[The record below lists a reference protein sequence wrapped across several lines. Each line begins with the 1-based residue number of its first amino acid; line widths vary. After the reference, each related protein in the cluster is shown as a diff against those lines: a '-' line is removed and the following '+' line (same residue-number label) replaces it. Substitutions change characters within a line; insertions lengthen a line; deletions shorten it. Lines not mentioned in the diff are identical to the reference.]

1 MVEVNEWPDRPR
13 ETTDV
18 PRLDTLHFNSTK
30 TCNLGCVFCYDKA
43 VRGRTENLPLKV
55 VREIAQDAVDL
66 GARRVI
72 LSGGEPMA
80 RKDWRDVA
88 EVFDSLGF
96 EVSLATNGTL
106 INGDVANFLL
116 KLRKLSISISLDG
129 GPEFH
134 DRVRRQIG
142 AYESTIGGLKALKA
156 RGIKFDLNAT
166 LYKEN
171 VNEIKHLT
179 KISRDYDCDMRLSL
193 LHPNGR
199 GKEMADLCLSPE
211 EIFRIREYCHVMR
224 KNFGVK
230 VFLNLP
236 PLLQYLDEII
246 PGRGTACG
254 WAENFCGVLA
264 NGDVSIC
271 GVASDEPE
279 LVAGNV
285 HEKRFKDIWAT
296 AALFKYTRSLKTKD
310 LKGICGPCP
319 FNSICGGAC
328 RLSAYKE
335 ENDFQAPYE
344 LCQRFYD
351 QGFIPDELL
360 KPGIDP
366 AAVQSQKPSR
376 DKSQNVLEMQWRN
389 AASNNVAL
397 PS

>member
-1 MVEVNEWPDRPR
+1 M
-13 ETTDV
+13 
-18 PRLDTLHFNSTK
+18 
-30 TCNLGCVFCYDKA
+30 FCYDKT
-43 VRGRTENLPLKV
+43 VRGRTENLPLQV

-106 INGDVANFLL
+106 INDDVANFLF
-116 KLRKLSISISLDG
+116 KLRKVSISISLDG

-199 GKEMADLCLSPE
+199 GSEMADLCLSPE

-254 WAENFCGVLA
+254 WAENFCGV
-264 NGDVSIC
+264 
-271 GVASDEPE
+271 
-279 LVAGNV
+279 
-285 HEKRFKDIWAT
+285 
-296 AALFKYTRSLKTKD
+296 
-310 LKGICGPCP
+310 
-319 FNSICGGAC
+319 
-328 RLSAYKE
+328 
-335 ENDFQAPYE
+335 
-344 LCQRFYD
+344 
-351 QGFIPDELL
+351 
-360 KPGIDP
+360 
-366 AAVQSQKPSR
+366 
-376 DKSQNVLEMQWRN
+376 
-389 AASNNVAL
+389 
-397 PS
+397 